1 MGWIFLSIA
10 LQLGALSLLKL
21 IDAPGAP
28 GIAQMLLH
36 PLFIAAFVLLAA
48 QSLVWQLALK
58 LFPLGY
64 AYTLQALI
72 YPAGLAVGVLAFQDV
87 VSWPKLAGVALIVAG
102 VAWNARP
109 A

>member
-21 IDAPGAP
+21 IDALAAP
-28 GIAQMLLH
+28 GIAQTLPH
-36 PLFIAAFVLLAA
+36 PFFIGAVVLLTA

-58 LFPLGY
+58 RFPLGY

-72 YPAGLAVGVLAFQDV
+72 YPAGLAVGVLAFNDV
-87 VSWPKLAGVALIVAG
+87 VTPAKLAGIALIVAG
-102 VAWNARP
+102 VTLNAR
-109 A
+109 AA